1 MNTKSRLTTEAQ
13 WFHENERKLLE
24 KVHQKH
30 EKQLEIYRNE
40 HEKSEREKLR
50 LAHWLKCP
58 KCGNDMKAENLDGI
72 EIDRCSICAG
82 VFFDHA
88 ELETLLMKKTEN
100 RFTFYRRM
108 FGLD

>member
-1 MNTKSRLTTEAQ
+1 MVIKNRLTTEKQ

-24 KVHQKH
+24 KVHKQY
-30 EKQLEIYRNE
+30 EKQLETYRNE
-40 HEKSEREKLR
+40 NEKSEREKLR

-58 KCGNDMKAENLDGI
+58 KCGNDMKVENLEGI
-72 EIDRCSICAG
+72 EIERCSICAG
-82 VFFDHA
+82 VYFDHG

-100 RFTFYRRM
+100 RFKFYRRM